1 MSVFGKPLS
10 EYVRFAGP
18 SLALI
23 AGVALLRLV
32 LSLAGV
38 PTSSVKWLSATVVLL
53 IIALVYSALVHTKG
67 FGSYKQILP
76 VVWLQAVTMNV
87 VIIAGIVLAISSG
100 HDNIFTIPEYA
111 GGQDGKNWFP
121 HVFGHT
127 IGGAVVEPLILWGL
141 GSLVMLV
148 TKKMSPGAGSRQAAA

>member
-1 MSVFGKPLS
+1 VFGKPFS
-10 EYVRFAGP
+10 EYVRFAGL

-32 LSLAGV
+32 LSLAGM
-38 PTSSVKWLSATVVLL
+38 PNSSVRWLSATVVLL
-53 IIALVYSALVHTKG
+53 LCALVYAARVHTTG

-87 VIIAGIVLAISSG
+87 VVIAGIVLAIFTG
-100 HDNIFTIPEYA
+100 QDNIFTAPEFA

-121 HVFGHT
+121 HVFGH
-127 IGGAVVEPLILWGL
+127 VVFGLVAGPLVLWGL

-148 TKKMSPGAGSRQAAA
+148 TKKVSKGPGAQRAAA